1 MQHGG
6 DELVCTAPSSPR
18 TSAALDWVR
27 LGDVGDADEEG
38 GASSTWFEATRCAIV
53 AEPQTIRCAF
63 PPGGGRELPVRVS
76 IGGQRSAP
84 TAASATV
91 RTPRVTIARVAPN
104 LTATD
109 EDAVTLTG
117 ANLGVGALLAVQWDG
132 VGAPLP
138 IVAPSDGASIVVRSP
153 PGTGR
158 DHTLVAVHMLGTPFA
173 QRSAPASVHY
183 APPRI
188 HDVARRGDA
197 AAGRLALFVL
207 GENFGSTPGAVV
219 DASELAKRQNG
230 GAPEPCAV
238 VLGSWS
244 HRDLVCTLAS
254 DRELATLVVTVDG
267 QRSEPAVCGGATPPS
282 CAASSAPTAAPST
295 SFPTRGGAEL
305 VVVGERFGSVESPR
319 PIAIAARYGEEGVER
334 ADAYRAAC
342 RVSVEFSEARCT
354 TAAGLGVLRW
364 TLRVEGEDGRRRR
377 RRDELRAA
385 DGAPRRGDRRAQ
397 AVRASRGRRRAAH
410 PRRQLRSARRG
421 AAARPLLRAARRR
434 ARRG

>member
-1 MQHGG
+1 MSYRDGYGYGGEHAAFDVTPSCTMQTPHASLVCTTAEGAAGASIAWTVEVDGQRSTAPRTSAAPPVVLRVGGAAAQHARSAGG
-6 DELVCTAPSSPR
+6 DELVVHGAEFASDQS
-18 TSAALDWVR
+18 ALDWVR
-27 LGDVGDADEEG
+27 LGDVGDADEEEG

-53 AEPQTIRCAF
+53 AEHQTIRCAF

-91 RTPRVTIARVAPN
+91 SYAAPTITRVAPN

-117 ANLGVGALLAVQWDG
+117 ANLGVGTLLAVQWDG
-132 VGAPLP
+132 GGAPLP

-230 GAPEPCAV
+230 GAPEPCEPV
-238 VLGSWS
+238 VGSWS

-267 QRSEPAVCGGATPPS
+267 
-282 CAASSAPTAAPST
+282 
-295 SFPTRGGAEL
+295 
-305 VVVGERFGSVESPR
+305 
-319 PIAIAARYGEEGVER
+319 
-334 ADAYRAAC
+334 
-342 RVSVEFSEARCT
+342 
-354 TAAGLGVLRW
+354 
-364 TLRVEGEDGRRRR
+364 
-377 RRDELRAA
+377 
-385 DGAPRRGDRRAQ
+385 
-397 AVRASRGRRRAAH
+397 
-410 PRRQLRSARRG
+410 
-421 AAARPLLRAARRR
+421 
-434 ARRG
+434 